1 MKFQGCSKKD
11 FRMLQ
16 ERLKVFQWS
25 FEWVSGELVF
35 EGSLQGVAR
44 MFQGRLRGV
53 PKVISV
59 VQGSFKVSRKKI

>member
-1 MKFQGCSKKD
+1 MFERISGKIQRYVKGVSRKFQGCSKKD

-35 EGSLQGVAR
+35 EGSLQGVSR
-44 MFQGRLRGV
+44 MFQG
-53 PKVISV
+53 I
-59 VQGSFKVSRKKI
+59 F